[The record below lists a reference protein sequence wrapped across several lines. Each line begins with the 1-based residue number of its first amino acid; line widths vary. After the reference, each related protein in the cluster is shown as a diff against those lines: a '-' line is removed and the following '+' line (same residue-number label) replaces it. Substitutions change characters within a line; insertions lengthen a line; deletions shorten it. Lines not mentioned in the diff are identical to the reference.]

1 MSKQLKA
8 NFILLFAAVIWGF
21 AFVAQKAGME
31 FVGPFTY
38 NGVRFILGGLSL
50 IPVAFIFE
58 RECEKSRFKYTVF
71 SGIITGFALF
81 AAVNLQQVGLLYM
94 EGVGKAGFL
103 TGIYTVLVPIA
114 GVIFFKMK
122 SYLNM
127 WLGAVL
133 ALVGLFFVSFF
144 DTFSFSF
151 ADILVILSSLMFSV
165 QILMVDRFSKKMYPV
180 KFSSVQFLTC
190 GVLSS
195 LTALIFETISIE
207 AILSASLPI
216 LYGGLCSVGIAYT
229 LQIIGQKNANPTAAA
244 IIMSTESV
252 FALLG
257 GVLLR
262 GERLSPLAAIGCIL
276 IFAGIVLAQLPNKKK

>member
-1 MSKQLKA
+1 MSKQLKS
-8 NFILLFAAVIWGF
+8 NFILLFAAIIWGF

-71 SGIITGFALF
+71 AAVITGVALF
-81 AAVNLQQVGLLYM
+81 TAVNLQQVGLLYM
-94 EGVGKAGFL
+94 DGVGKAGFL

-122 SYLNM
+122 SHLNI

-165 QILMVDRFSKKMYPV
+165 QILMVDRFSKKMYPI
-180 KFSSVQFLTC
+180 KFSSIQFLTC
-190 GVLSS
+190 GVLS
-195 LTALIFETISIE
+195 LITALIFETISITT
-207 AILSASLPI
+207 ILSASLPI

-262 GERLSPLAAIGCIL
+262 GESLSPLAAVGCVL
-276 IFAGIVLAQLPNKKK
+276 IFAGIVLAQLPNKQK

>member
-21 AFVAQKAGME
+21 AFVAQKEGMD

-38 NGVRFILGGLSL
+38 NGVRFVLGGLSL
-50 IPVAFIFE
+50 IPVALIFE
-58 RECEKSRFKYTVF
+58 RECEKSRFKYTVL
-71 SGIITGFALF
+71 SGIATGFALF
-81 AAVNLQQVGLLYM
+81 AAANFQQVGLLYM
-94 EGVGKAGFL
+94 DGVGKAGFL

-122 SYLNM
+122 SRFNI
-127 WLGAVL
+127 WLGAIL
-133 ALVGLFFVSFF
+133 ALAGLFCVSFF

-151 ADILVILSSLMFSV
+151 ADILVIFSSLMFSV
-165 QILMVDRFSKKMYPV
+165 QILLVDKFSEKMYPI
-180 KFSSVQFLTC
+180 KFSCVQFLTC
-190 GVLSS
+190 GVLS
-195 LTALIFETISIE
+195 LITALIFENISLS

-262 GERLSPLAAIGCIL
+262 GESISSLAAVGCLL
-276 IFAGIVLAQLPNKKK
+276 IFSGIVLAQLPKKQK